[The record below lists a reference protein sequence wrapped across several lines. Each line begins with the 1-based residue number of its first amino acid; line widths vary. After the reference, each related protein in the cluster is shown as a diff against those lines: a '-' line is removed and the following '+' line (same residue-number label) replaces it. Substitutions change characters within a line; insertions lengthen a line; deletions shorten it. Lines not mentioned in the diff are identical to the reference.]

1 LQVTYLFK
9 ERVSEIIPA
18 KLVSKRALIDLGYP
32 FFEEVCDLQ
41 DIIIAAFN
49 MITGQHNYRAEGFG
63 PGQH

>member
-1 LQVTYLFK
+1 
-9 ERVSEIIPA
+9 
-18 KLVSKRALIDLGYP
+18 
-32 FFEEVCDLQ
+32 LQ